1 MLVVFFVFLW
11 HVLHR
16 IFAPCNIS
24 FPRMLESGHH
34 IPGLEHSV
42 AVFQE
47 Y

>member
-1 MLVVFFVFLW
+1 MVFFFVFLR
-11 HVLHR
+11 HILHR
-16 IFAPCNIS
+16 IFAPCNIY
-24 FPRMLESGHH
+24 FLRMLESGHR